1 VTSRFLPAVMRSTA
15 VAAAAV
21 AAIGLGA
28 ATAQDR
34 AVDVPGDVARLPS
47 LSIDPGGISVSGV
60 SAGGYMATQL
70 HIAHSRRIMGAGVLA
85 AGPYHC
91 AGGGYPFTMVRSLSV
106 CSDYVTW
113 LPFFGPPDPERAI
126 AEINRQAGRDA
137 IDDPSHLTGDRVY
150 LFSGTQDEQV
160 PQSVVAALNRFYD
173 AYLEPEDIAYIDTV
187 PSAHAMVTDGFGNAC
202 DVYAPPYISDC
213 TYDAAGELL
222 AHIYGPLEPPVE
234 ASAEPGGTLL
244 EFDQSE
250 FFGTDERASM
260 DSTAQVYIPRSCA
273 DGATCRLH
281 VAFHGCR
288 QFQENIGDAF
298 YANAGYNSWAE
309 ANDIIVLYPQ
319 TVAYERTFLGVQL
332 AWPNP
337 LGCWDWWGYTGN
349 DFHLKSG
356 TQIRAVAAMIDR
368 LTGQ

>member
-1 VTSRFLPAVMRSTA
+1 MAVIRHAAAM
-15 VAAAAV
+15 AAAV
-21 AAIGLGA
+21 AVIGAGA
-28 ATAQDR
+28 AAAQDR
-34 AVDVPGDVARLPS
+34 ARDVPGDVPGNVPRLPS
-47 LSIDPGGISVSGV
+47 LSIDPAGISVSGV
-60 SAGGYMATQL
+60 SAGGYIATQL

-85 AGPYHC
+85 GGPYHC
-91 AGGGYPFTMVRSLSV
+91 AGGGYPFNTFRSLSV
-106 CSDYVTW
+106 CADYVTW
-113 LPFFGPPDPERAI
+113 LPFFGPPDAERAI
-126 AEINRQAGRDA
+126 QEINRQAGRDA
-137 IDDPSHLTGDRVY
+137 IDDPSHLAGDRVY

-160 PQSVVAALNRFYD
+160 PQSVVAALNRVYD
-173 AYLEPEDIAYIDTV
+173 AYVEPENIAYIDTV

-202 DVYAPPYISDC
+202 DVHAPPYISDC
-213 TYDAAGELL
+213 GYDAAGELL
-222 AHIYGPLEPPVE
+222 AHIYGGLEQPVE
-234 ASAEPGGTLL
+234 AIGTLL

-250 FFGTDERASM
+250 FFGAEESSSM
-260 DSTAQVYIPRSCA
+260 GPVAQVYIPQSCA

-288 QFQENIGDAF
+288 QFQDNIGDAF

-319 TVAYERTFLGVQL
+319 AVPYERTFLGVSL

-337 LGCWDWWGYTGN
+337 LGCWDWWGYTGS

-368 LTGQ
+368 LAGQ